1 VTIEASYDVL
11 VLGAGGAG
19 MRAAIAAAEQGCKV
33 GVVCKSL
40 LGKAH
45 TVMAEG
51 GIAAA
56 LGNLDSEDSWETHF
70 GDTLRGGAMLN
81 NWRMV
86 ELYSHEV
93 IDRVVELE
101 QWGGVFDRTKQ
112 GRISQRAFGAHSWRR
127 LAHIGDRTG
136 LEIIRTLQDRLVHT
150 EGVTVHMETTLTR
163 LLKDGDRVAG
173 GFGYQRATGEF
184 VVIRAKSVVMAT
196 GGWGR
201 MFRIT
206 SNSWE
211 GTGDG
216 AAMAYEAGAELKD
229 MEFVQFHPTGMVWP
243 PGARGLLVTEAVR
256 GEGGILRN
264 RQGERFM
271 ERYDPVK
278 KDLSSRDI
286 VARSIFK
293 EVQAGRGSPHGG
305 AFLDVTH
312 LGPEVIKRRLPSMYE
327 QFHSLAGVDITTEM
341 MEVAPTIHYTM
352 GGINVEAE
360 TAATTVPGLYA
371 AGEAAAGLH
380 GANRLGGNSLGDIL
394 VFGRRAG
401 AAAAEYAKAH
411 PEQPAVKESELNAE
425 RELLLRPLSGE
436 AGEDPFALHRE
447 LQDAMQSGAAIA
459 RTEESLQQAL
469 EQILELKEKSVRIRV
484 PGTTAY
490 NPAFSGAR
498 DDIFMLTV
506 SEAIVRSA
514 LLRRESRG
522 SQWRLDYLERDA
534 ELGQVNLISRKG
546 PSGAM
551 EIVKAPIPPMP
562 QELLKL
568 TEGQTRVAATAVA
581 DAAEAKLQQQAK
593 RKGTVAPKVEVSE
606 ADEHPTNLRISY
618 DDGLTGQTI
627 SMRVWRGNR
636 DGGAFEE
643 FSVPQTEGMVVLDAI
658 HWIQANGAGDLA
670 CRWNCKAGKCGSCS
684 AEVNGKP
691 VLLCKTR
698 VTEVL
703 NLASEVVV
711 QPMKAFP
718 KVEDLVTDVSWNY
731 EVNRKIQPFTPAAGE
746 QAPFLMQQRDVERV
760 IEQRR
765 CIECFLCQDV
775 CHVLREHDDKPKFF
789 GPRFMVRMASLEM
802 HPKDVANRLPQLWD
816 EAGIAMCNITKCCTE
831 VCPEHI
837 QITDNSIIPL
847 KERVAD
853 RHFDPIRGVLF
864 RLRPPRRPE
873 ETAATPKPG
882 SGA

>member
-1 VTIEASYDVL
+1 MTIEASYDVL

-19 MRAAIAAAEQGCKV
+19 MRAGIAAAEQGCTV

-56 LGNLDSEDSWETHF
+56 LGNLDEQDSWEVHF
-70 GDTLRGGAMLN
+70 GDTMRGGAMVN

-86 ELYSHEV
+86 ELYAHEV
-93 IDRVVELE
+93 IDRVIELE

-136 LEIIRTLQDRLVHT
+136 LELIRTCQDRMVHT

-163 LLKDGDRVAG
+163 LLKDQDRVAG
-173 GFGYQRATGEF
+173 GVGYQRTTGEP
-184 VVIRAKSVVMAT
+184 VVIRAKAVVLAT

-243 PGARGLLVTEAVR
+243 PGARGILVTEAVR

-264 RQGERFM
+264 SVGERFM
-271 ERYDPVK
+271 ARYDPVK
-278 KDLSSRDI
+278 KDLSSRDV

-312 LGPEVIKRRLPSMYE
+312 LGAEAIHRRLPSMYE
-327 QFHSLAGVDITTEM
+327 QFHSLAGVDITKEP

-352 GGINVEAE
+352 GGINVVAE

-371 AGEAAAGLH
+371 AGECAAGLH

-401 AAAAEYAKAH
+401 ESAAEFAKQHDLLPRISQAEVEE
-411 PEQPAVKESELNAE
+411 EQA
-425 RELLLRPLSGE
+425 LLMRPLAGGK
-436 AGEDPFALHRE
+436 GEDPFKLHRE
-447 LQDAMQSGAAIA
+447 LQDVMQSGAAIA
-459 RTEESLQQAL
+459 RTEQSLTEAL
-469 EQILELKEKSVRIRV
+469 EQILELKERAQHIRI
-484 PGTTAY
+484 PGTPAY
-490 NPAFSGAR
+490 NPGFSGAR

-514 LLRRESRG
+514 LERRESRG
-522 SQWRLDYLERDA
+522 SQWRLDYLERDP
-534 ELGQVNLISRKG
+534 ELGKVNFIVRLGEGGR
-546 PSGAM
+546 M
-551 EIVKAPIPPMP
+551 EVGRAAIPPMP
-562 QELLKL
+562 EALRKL
-568 TEGQTRVAATAVA
+568 TEGETRVAATAVA
-581 DAAEAKLQQQAK
+581 DLAEAKLRAK
-593 RKGTVAPKVEVSE
+593 RKGPEPKVEASPE
-606 ADEHPTNLRISY
+606 DEHPKTLRITY
-618 DDGLTGQTI
+618 DDGLTDREVQ
-627 SMRVWRGNR
+627 MRVWRGNAE
-636 DGGAFEE
+636 GGAFEQ
-643 FSVPQTEGMVVLDAI
+643 FSVPQVQGMVVLDAV
-658 HWIQANGAGDLA
+658 HWIQANGTGDLA
-670 CRWNCKAGKCGSCS
+670 ARWNCKAGKCGSCS
-684 AEVNGKP
+684 AEINGRP
-691 VLLCKTR
+691 ALMCKTR
-698 VTEVL
+698 VDDVL
-703 NLASEVVV
+703 AQASEIVV
-711 QPMKAFP
+711 QPMRVFP

-731 EVNRKIQPFTPAAGE
+731 EVNRRIQPFTPAAGE
-746 QAPFLMQQRDVERV
+746 KAPFVIYQHDIERV
-760 IEQRR
+760 IEHRR

-775 CHVLREHDDKPKFF
+775 CHVMREHDGQPRFF

-802 HPKDVANRLPQLWD
+802 HPKDVADRLPQLHG
-816 EAGIAMCNITKCCTE
+816 EAGVAMCNITKCCTE

-837 QITDNSIIPL
+837 AITDNAIIPM

-853 RHFDPIRGVLF
+853 RHYDPVRGILH
-864 RLRPPRRPE
+864 RLRPPQ
-873 ETAATPKPG
+873 
-882 SGA
+882 SG

>member
-1 VTIEASYDVL
+1 MTIEASYDVL

-19 MRAAIAAAEQGCKV
+19 MRAAIAAAEQGCTV

-56 LGNLDSEDSWETHF
+56 LGNLDEQDSWEVHF
-70 GDTLRGGAMLN
+70 GDTMRGGAMVN

-86 ELYSHEV
+86 ELYAHEV
-93 IDRVVELE
+93 IDRVIELE

-136 LEIIRTLQDRLVHT
+136 LELIRTCQDRMVHT

-163 LLKDGDRVAG
+163 LLKDQDRVAG
-173 GFGYQRATGEF
+173 GVGYQRTTGEP
-184 VVIRAKSVVMAT
+184 VVIRAKAVVLAT

-243 PGARGLLVTEAVR
+243 PGARGILVTEAVR

-264 RQGERFM
+264 SVGERFM
-271 ERYDPVK
+271 ARYDPVK
-278 KDLSSRDI
+278 KDLSSRDV

-312 LGPEVIKRRLPSMYE
+312 LGAEAIHRRLPSMYE
-327 QFHSLAGVDITTEM
+327 QFHSLAGVDITKEP

-352 GGINVEAE
+352 GGINVVAE

-371 AGEAAAGLH
+371 AGECAAGLH

-401 AAAAEYAKAH
+401 ESAAEFAKQHDVLPRISQAEVEE
-411 PEQPAVKESELNAE
+411 EQA
-425 RELLLRPLSGE
+425 LLMRPLAGGK
-436 AGEDPFALHRE
+436 GEDPFKLHRE
-447 LQDAMQSGAAIA
+447 LQDVMQSGAAIA
-459 RTEESLQQAL
+459 RTEQSLTEAL
-469 EQILELKEKSVRIRV
+469 EQILELKERAQHIRI
-484 PGTTAY
+484 PGTPAY
-490 NPAFSGAR
+490 NPGFSGAR

-514 LLRRESRG
+514 LERRESRG
-522 SQWRLDYLERDA
+522 SQWRLDYLERDP
-534 ELGQVNLISRKG
+534 ELGKVNFIVRLGEGGR
-546 PSGAM
+546 M
-551 EIVKAPIPPMP
+551 EVGRAAIPPMP
-562 QELLKL
+562 EALRKL
-568 TEGQTRVAATAVA
+568 TEGETRVAATAVA
-581 DAAEAKLQQQAK
+581 DLAEAKLRAK
-593 RKGTVAPKVEVSE
+593 RKGPEPKVEASPE
-606 ADEHPTNLRISY
+606 DEHPKTLRITY
-618 DDGLTGQTI
+618 DDGLTDREVQ
-627 SMRVWRGNR
+627 MRVWRGNAE
-636 DGGAFEE
+636 GGAFEQ
-643 FSVPQTEGMVVLDAI
+643 FSVPQVQGMVVLDAV
-658 HWIQANGAGDLA
+658 HWIQANGTGDLA
-670 CRWNCKAGKCGSCS
+670 ARWNCKGGKCGSCS
-684 AEVNGKP
+684 AEINGRP
-691 VLLCKTR
+691 ALMCKTR
-698 VTEVL
+698 VDDVL
-703 NLASEVVV
+703 AQASEIVV
-711 QPMKAFP
+711 QPMRVFP

-731 EVNRKIQPFTPAAGE
+731 EVNRRIQPFTPAAGE
-746 QAPFLMQQRDVERV
+746 KAPFVIYQHDIERV
-760 IEQRR
+760 IEHRR

-775 CHVLREHDDKPKFF
+775 CHVMREHDGQPRFF

-802 HPKDVANRLPQLWD
+802 HPKDVADRVPQLYG
-816 EAGIAMCNITKCCTE
+816 EAGVAMCNITKCCTE

-837 QITDNSIIPL
+837 AITDNAIIPM

-853 RHFDPIRGVLF
+853 RHYDPIRGILY
-864 RLRPPRRPE
+864 RLRPPQQ
-873 ETAATPKPG
+873 G
-882 SGA
+882 

>member
-1 VTIEASYDVL
+1 MTIEASYDVL

-19 MRAAIAAAEQGCKV
+19 MRAAIAAAEQGLSV

-56 LGNLDSEDSWETHF
+56 LGNLDSEDSWQVHF
-70 GDTLRGGAMLN
+70 GDTMRGGAMVN

-93 IDRVVELE
+93 IDRVIELE
-101 QWGGVFDRTKQ
+101 QWGGVFDRTKE

-136 LEIIRTLQDRLVHT
+136 LELIRTCQDRLVHT

-163 LLKDGDRVAG
+163 LLKDGDRIAG
-173 GFGYQRATGEF
+173 GCGYQRATGEF
-184 VVIRAKSVVMAT
+184 VTLRAKAVILAT

-201 MFRIT
+201 MYRIT

-243 PGARGLLVTEAVR
+243 PGARGILVTEAVR

-264 RQGERFM
+264 SVGERFM

-278 KDLSSRDI
+278 KDLSSRDV

-312 LGPEVIKRRLPSMYE
+312 LGAEAIRRRLPSMYE
-327 QFHSLAGVDITTEM
+327 QFHSLAGVDITKEP

-360 TAATTVPGLYA
+360 TAATTVPGLFA
-371 AGEAAAGLH
+371 AGECAAGLH

-401 AAAAEYAKAH
+401 EAAAEYVRSH
-411 PEQPAVKESELNAE
+411 PELPVVSAAE
-425 RELLLRPLSGE
+425 IEAEHQILLRPLSGGE
-436 AGEDPFALHRE
+436 GEDPFKLHRE
-447 LQDAMQSGAAIA
+447 LQDVMQSGAAIA
-459 RTEESLQQAL
+459 RTEQSLQEAL
-469 EQILELKEKSVRIRV
+469 ELVLELRERADRIRV
-484 PGTTAY
+484 PGDTAY
-490 NPAFSGAR
+490 NPGFSGAR

-514 LLRRESRG
+514 LERRESRG
-522 SQWRLDYLERDA
+522 SQWRLDYLERDE
-534 ELGQVNLISRKG
+534 ELGKVNLVTRKG
-546 PSGAM
+546 ANGQM
-551 EIVKAPIPPMP
+551 EVVRVVRPPMP
-562 QELLKL
+562 AELLKL

-581 DAAEAKLQQQAK
+581 DAADAKLKAK
-593 RKGTVAPKVEVSE
+593 RKGAPLPVVEPSPD
-606 ADEHPTNLRISY
+606 DEHPRNLRITY
-618 DDGLTGQTI
+618 DDGLTDRQVR
-627 SMRVWRGNR
+627 MRVWRGNAG
-636 DGGAFEE
+636 GGAFEL
-643 FSVPQTEGMVVLDAI
+643 FHVPQIEGMVVLDAI
-658 HWIQANGAGDLA
+658 HWIQANGTGDLA

-684 AEVNGKP
+684 AEINGKP
-691 VLLCKTR
+691 SLMCKTR
-698 VTEVL
+698 VDEVL
-703 NLASEVVV
+703 ELTSEIVV
-711 QPMKAFP
+711 QPMKVFP
-718 KVEDLVTDVSWNY
+718 QIEDLVTDVSWNY
-731 EVNRKIQPFTPAAGE
+731 VVNRKIQPFTPAAGDN
-746 QAPFLMQQRDVERV
+746 APFIIQQRDIERV
-760 IEQRR
+760 IEQRK

-775 CHVLREHDDKPKFF
+775 CHVMREHDDMARFF

-802 HPKDVANRLPQLWD
+802 HPKDVANRLPQLYG
-816 EAGIAMCNITKCCTE
+816 EAGLAMCNITKCCTE

-837 QITDNSIIPL
+837 KITDNAIIPL

-853 RHFDPIRGVLF
+853 RHFDPVRGMLY
-864 RLRPPRRPE
+864 RLRPPG
-873 ETAATPKPG
+873 KG
-882 SGA
+882 